1 MKNRGYTLIELLT
14 TLSVIS
20 LLLLVAVPAFSTLI
34 DRQQLRSAGQALFL
48 ALNTTRATAITRQ
61 QRITLWNQDGN
72 WQNNIILFTDDNA
85 NGKKDPGETTLRKF
99 DDFRHLRISGNRWV
113 SNYVSY
119 SANGSA
125 VMASG
130 AFQVGTISIC
140 KPDVASG
147 YQLVI
152 SIGGRVRLQQ
162 AIFKECS

>member
-20 LLLLVAVPAFSTLI
+20 LLLVIAVPAFSTLI
-34 DRQQLRSAGQALFL
+34 DRQQLRSAGQTLFL
-48 ALNTTRATAITRQ
+48 ALNSTRATAITRQ

-72 WQNNIILFTDDNA
+72 WRDGVILFKDDNA
-85 NGKKDPGETTLRKF
+85 NGKKDVDEETLRQF
-99 DDFRHLRISGNRWV
+99 NDFSHLRISGNRWV

-119 SANGSA
+119 SADGSA
-125 VMASG
+125 VTASG

-140 KPDVASG
+140 KPNVANG

-152 SIGGRVRLQQ
+152 SIGGRVRLQK
-162 AIFKECS
+162 AVFNECT